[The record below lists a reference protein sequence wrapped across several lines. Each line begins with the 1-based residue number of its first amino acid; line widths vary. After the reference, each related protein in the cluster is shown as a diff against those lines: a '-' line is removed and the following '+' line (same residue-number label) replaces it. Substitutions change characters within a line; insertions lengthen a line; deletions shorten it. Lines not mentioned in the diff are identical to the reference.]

1 MKWSALGLP
10 TRLGEGILVS
20 DLIFGLIL
28 ADAPRTPICAA
39 EHPETSHLDFGATR
53 VAVSKTA
60 VDPLHDKAGRL
71 LELVDSVYFLLFPGW
86 ENELRSNR
94 WHFAVRWAR
103 VKPVVL
109 LDPTGSDRRASSMA
123 ELRIPNCRVLRI
135 ESVDDPMR
143 LATGQFQLGQVL
155 ADMSEH
161 NFERPLLWCY
171 NTNLVGLFARLPG
184 VARVHHATEAYFD
197 MPGID
202 SGFQR
207 RVQAAVAISDLT
219 VAVSDGVAAALR
231 GRVPGA
237 EIVTISN
244 GCDFRHYS
252 AGRPDAELKASAQAY
267 SRVAIYAGNVNYRV
281 DFDLLGR
288 LVEEHPDVLFAF
300 YGPSSSVTGADK
312 AAWEALISRKNVAA
326 PGPVNPD
333 RLPDLYAAAD
343 IGIIPFRQDRLLV
356 ENGFPLKALEMCAT
370 GLPVVSTL
378 MKPLVG
384 IAEGLVV
391 TPSSDEFVAAFER
404 TSRAGLSAP
413 QVDELRTVSAANDY
427 DIKFDQVLTQL
438 EVRVNGSRPATR
450 VDVLIDALGRDW
462 FAAEMTFARWLARP
476 LLGRNVSWLVAASAR
491 IVPKPLRRLIAS
503 KRLRAAVREN
513 RGS

>member
-1 MKWSALGLP
+1 
-10 TRLGEGILVS
+10 
-20 DLIFGLIL
+20 
-28 ADAPRTPICAA
+28 
-39 EHPETSHLDFGATR
+39 
-53 VAVSKTA
+53 VAVSRTA
-60 VDPLHDKAGRL
+60 VDPLRDRTGRL

-94 WHFAVRWAR
+94 WHFAVRWAK

-109 LDPTGSDRRASSMA
+109 LDPTGADRHANSMA

-143 LATGQFQLGQVL
+143 LTTGQVQLGQVL

-202 SGFQR
+202 SGFQL

-231 GRVPGA
+231 GRVPNG

-244 GCDFRHYS
+244 GCDFQHYS
-252 AGRPDAELKASAQAY
+252 AGQPDAELEASAKSY

-288 LVEEHPDVLFAF
+288 LVEEHPHVLFAF
-300 YGPSSSVTGADK
+300 YGPSTSLTGADK
-312 AAWEALISRKNVAA
+312 AAWEKLVSRKNVAA
-326 PGPVNPD
+326 PGSVHPD
-333 RLPDLYAAAD
+333 RLRDLYAAAD
-343 IGIIPFRQDRLLV
+343 VGIIPYRQNRLLV

-378 MKPLVG
+378 MKPLLG

-391 TPSSDEFVAAFER
+391 TTSSDEFVAAFER
-404 TSRAGLSAP
+404 VSRASLSAP
-413 QVDELRTVSAANDY
+413 QIAELKTVSAANDY
-427 DIKFDQVLTQL
+427 DIKFDQVLDQL
-438 EVRVNGSRPATR
+438 EVHVNGSQPATR
-450 VDVLIDALGRDW
+450 VDVLTGALGRDW
-462 FAAEMTFARWLARP
+462 FEAEMAFSRWLARP
-476 LLGRNVSWLVAASAR
+476 LLGRNLSWLVTASAR
-491 IVPKPLRRLIAS
+491 IVPRPVRRLIAS
-503 KRLRAAVREN
+503 NRLREAVRELH
-513 RGS
+513 GS